1 MRIVIL
7 LALALSSPMVH
18 AEVYKCIGSGGK
30 TSYQARPCQTA
41 TKEQQLDIKSDPVK
55 EAEAKAK
62 LESVR
67 SEYESRKAA
76 RAEAEKAQAEQ
87 RREAM
92 KADAARRIAEAQHE
106 QAEAQHRQADALE
119 RQNNQDIDRP
129 VVLVTPPAPQQPSLA
144 PAVNLSPGSDSND
157 KP

>member
-1 MRIVIL
+1 MRVVIL
-7 LALALSSPMVH
+7 LTLALSSQTVN

-30 TSYQARPCQTA
+30 TSYQARPCQST
-41 TKEQQLDIKSDPVK
+41 TKEQQLDIKSDPAK

-67 SEYESRKAA
+67 SEYENRKAA

-87 RREAM
+87 RREAA
-92 KADAARRIAEAQHE
+92 KVDAARRSAEAQQE

-119 RQNNQDIDRP
+119 RQNQQDNRP
-129 VVLVTPPAPQQPSLA
+129 VMLVTPPPSQQADTAQPILLPPRSE
-144 PAVNLSPGSDSND
+144 SND
-157 KP
+157 NR